1 MSAPPALWRQTQNK
15 FKRNIFKNRFDTFVY
30 MSDSHQLFLNPFFKL
45 MKMNNGTFIDICFSD
60 YKRTENES
68 LLFRLHLNSA
78 RTQIRPAILVTKSR
92 KDTKV
97 SFIELHFQSA
107 SRVPERF
114 LYIQMSY
121 SQNRSSW
128 M

>member
-1 MSAPPALWRQTQNK
+1 MARLS
-15 FKRNIFKNRFDTFVY
+15 IF
-30 MSDSHQLFLNPFFKL
+30 
-45 MKMNNGTFIDICFSD
+45 CFSD
-60 YKRTENES
+60 YKRTKNES